1 MGGSERLLAA
11 GALALIAAGCASA
24 GREAKPEPL
33 PPRAVSAVQP
43 EPPPP
48 SEPLVA
54 NPVPPPTVVILD
66 EGAASGGEPES
77 LAEASRRAKAEREQ
91 APPPVVVITDK
102 NLASFVE
109 GVHLTVAEPAHDAAS
124 AEPVPEAAGLDE
136 TEWRRRGLEI
146 RQRWKDAV
154 EAVERLEGEAAELRT
169 RFYAA
174 DDPYV
179 RDARIKPQWDRV
191 LGELA
196 EARRRAEAGPREVEE
211 FLEEGR
217 RAGALP
223 GWLRSGSELEP
234 VPVVPT
240 VDGAVAIEPEPVP
253 EPSGP

>member
-1 MGGSERLLAA
+1 MGGAERLFAA
-11 GALALIAAGCASA
+11 GALALIAAGCASG
-24 GREAKPEPL
+24 GRDAKPEPL

-54 NPVPPPTVVILD
+54 NPIPPPTVVILG
-66 EGAASGGEPES
+66 ERAAAGSRPET

-91 APPPVVVITDK
+91 AAPPVVVITDK
-102 NLASFVE
+102 NLASFVA
-109 GVHLTVAEPAHDAAS
+109 GVHLTVAEPASDATPAAPDAA
-124 AEPVPEAAGLDE
+124 AAGLDE
-136 TEWRRRGLEI
+136 AEWRRRGLEI

-154 EAVERLEGEAAELRT
+154 EAVDRLEEEAADLRT

-196 EARRRAEAGPREVEE
+196 EARRRAEEGPREVEK

-223 GWLRSGSELEP
+223 GWLRTGSELEP

-240 VDGAVAIEPEPVP
+240 VDGAAPIEPETAP